1 MRRVRTQVTLIQRV
15 VTAVVI
21 VVAAASM
28 LLTFPEM
35 QAVGTSM
42 LASAGLLGI
51 VAGIAAQSTLGNLFA
66 GLQIA
71 FGDMV
76 RIGDTVVVDGE
87 WGTVEEITLTF
98 LTVRT
103 WDERR
108 ITMPVSYFTSKPFEN
123 WSRGGAQM
131 TGTVFFHLDHAAP
144 MEKMRQRLHEI
155 LQECPDWDGRSWS
168 LVVTDTTPSTI
179 VVRALVTAR
188 DADTLWTVRCQVR
201 EQMVEWLQAEH
212 AYALPR
218 ISTTTGAGRARPGP
232 PGPGAGPAQAGRA
245 DSPLA
250 PPSQPSAGR
259 HGVPRRLRMSRC
271 RSTRSTTSGSAPG
284 SLRAESTSCR
294 AAESISPW
302 MRCTFFM
309 RVMRFSKCSRRSSS
323 TMSGAMRAPM
333 SWARRASWSL
343 TSSGSSSTSRIS
355 FSRRLDALITRTAS
369 SRSSASSASESAR
382 TRSLRTSQGSVRPCT
397 TSVVSTTA
405 KAMKRISSRA
415 GKSPPPSMVYGMARA
430 SATEATPRIPD
441 HHMMRVSRQLIGM
454 SSS

>member
-1 MRRVRTQVTLIQRV
+1 MSLEDVLRPVAVIGGAVLLTLILVWLTDRGLHRIDAAHPETPLWGLLRRCRIPLRVALCTALLLGSFDEAGLKIAADHEAGVGQALTLVLIAATAWLAVRAAAAIVESSYSRYAASGRDAARVRRVRTQVTLIQRV

-28 LLTFPEM
+28 LLTFPAM
-35 QAVGTSM
+35 RAVGTSM

-87 WGTVEEITLTF
+87 WGTVEEITLTS

-108 ITMPVSYFTSKPFEN
+108 ITMPVSYFTGKPFEN

-131 TGTVFFHLDHAAP
+131 TGTVFFHLDHSAP
-144 MEKMRQRLHEI
+144 VEKMRQQLLEV

-188 DADTLWTVRCQVR
+188 DADTLWTVRCEVR
-201 EQMVEWLQAEH
+201 ERLLEWLRTEH

-218 ISTTTGAGRARPGP
+218 ISTAPAP
-232 PGPGAGPAQAGRA
+232 PGVPEA
-245 DSPLA
+245 
-250 PPSQPSAGR
+250 R
-259 HGVPRRLRMSRC
+259 HGEDPDARRL
-271 RSTRSTTSGSAPG
+271 
-284 SLRAESTSCR
+284 
-294 AAESISPW
+294 
-302 MRCTFFM
+302 
-309 RVMRFSKCSRRSSS
+309 SK
-323 TMSGAMRAPM
+323 
-333 SWARRASWSL
+333 
-343 TSSGSSSTSRIS
+343 
-355 FSRRLDALITRTAS
+355 D
-369 SRSSASSASESAR
+369 
-382 TRSLRTSQGSVRPCT
+382 
-397 TSVVSTTA
+397 
-405 KAMKRISSRA
+405 
-415 GKSPPPSMVYGMARA
+415 
-430 SATEATPRIPD
+430 
-441 HHMMRVSRQLIGM
+441 
-454 SSS
+454 